1 MLDNII
7 QYLQSIHPV
16 LAAFYATVFTWLLTA
31 IGAASVFIFNG
42 ANKKLM
48 DTLLGFTGG
57 VMLAASIW
65 SLLVPAVSMSK
76 GEGITKL
83 LPTIIGVSLGVCT
96 LVLFDVISSYWQ
108 KNTQKTD
115 SLFYTN
121 KNTFVMILVI
131 TLHNIPEGLAVGVLF
146 GGVAS
151 GLPEASIA
159 GGVVLAL
166 AIGIQNLPEGIAVA
180 MPLKRIGFSKRKSF
194 FYGQLTALVEPVA
207 AIFGAL
213 AVGFFTQILP
223 YTLAYA
229 AGAMIFVVI
238 YEVIPESLKNQNAKL
253 ATIGFIS
260 GFLIMMILDT
270 TLG

>member
-1 MLDNII
+1 MFNTVID
-7 QYLQSIHPV
+7 YLESIHPV
-16 LAAFYATVFTWLLTA
+16 LAAFYATLFTWFLTA
-31 IGAASVFIFNG
+31 LGAASVFVFNG
-42 ANKKLM
+42 SSKKLM

-76 GEGITKL
+76 GSGITKL
-83 LPTIIGVSLGVCT
+83 LPTLIGVSLGVIT
-96 LVLFDVISSYWQ
+96 LILFDLITTFWQ
-108 KNTQKTD
+108 KKNQQST
-115 SLFYTN
+115 SLLHKH
-121 KNTFVMILVI
+121 KNTFVMIMVI
-131 TLHNIPEGLAVGVLF
+131 TLHNIPEGLAIGVLF
-146 GGVAS
+146 GGVLS
-151 GLPEASIA
+151 GMPEATIA

-166 AIGIQNLPEGIAVA
+166 AIGIQNFPEGIAVA
-180 MPLKRIGFSKRKSF
+180 MPLKRVGFSKRKSF
-194 FYGQLTALVEPVA
+194 FYGQLTAVVEPIA
-207 AIFGAL
+207 AIFGAM
-213 AVGFFTQILP
+213 AVGFFTEILP

-238 YEVIPESLKNQNAKL
+238 YEVIPESLKNKNAKL